1 VRERLSSSSSSSSS
15 LFRAAFDDDFDDVDF
30 DDVLFIEKSFNF
42 SSTAAFTTAVIFSIV
57 GGSVDRYVVNSKA
70 DIPLTSS
77 HRAPLTHCGYE

>member
-1 VRERLSSSSSSSSS
+1 MRERLSSSSSSSSS

-57 GGSVDRYVVNSKA
+57 GGDSFLSVDAGFVG
-70 DIPLTSS
+70 DFTL
-77 HRAPLTHCGYE
+77 